1 MSEEE
6 MKALV
11 EMNNMLKA
19 KLEQQTKVYQQSL
32 QEMQNEIDDL
42 QRNCDVF
49 NEQMNDAVART
60 IELKEKIYNAE
71 KMLKRKIEKMKQDNA
86 FNRYFYDIK
95 DLEEVLKMLVGEE

>member
-1 MSEEE
+1 

-32 QEMQNEIDDL
+32 QEMQMEIDDL

-49 NEQMNDAVART
+49 NEQMNDAVERAM
-60 IELKEKIYNAE
+60 ELQLKTS
-71 KMLKRKIEKMKQDNA
+71 KRKWLQKYTTERQ
-86 FNRYFYDIK
+86 
-95 DLEEVLKMLVGEE
+95 

>member
-11 EMNNMLKA
+11 EMNNVLKA

-32 QEMQNEIDDL
+32 QEMQREIDDL

-49 NEQMNDAVART
+49 NEQMNDAVERAM
-60 IELKEKIYNAE
+60 ELQKIVDALEMAKQNMPKGTKFVIVAE
-71 KMLKRKIEKMKQDNA
+71 EDYLRNIGIINERSKL
-86 FNRYFYDIK
+86 
-95 DLEEVLKMLVGEE
+95 GE

>member
-32 QEMQNEIDDL
+32 QEMQMEIDDL

-49 NEQMNDAVART
+49 NEQMNDAVERAM
-60 IELKEKIYNAE
+60 ELQLKIKQTREMVTKIYAATDRE
-71 KMLKRKIEKMKQDNA
+71 A
-86 FNRYFYDIK
+86 IK
-95 DLEEVLKMLVGEE
+95 DACNIILTILNDKVVE

>member
-11 EMNNMLKA
+11 EMKDMLKA

-32 QEMQNEIDDL
+32 QEMQMEIDDL

-49 NEQMNDAVART
+49 NEQMNDAVERAM
-60 IELKEKIYNAE
+60 ELQLKIKQTQEMVTKIYATTDRE
-71 KMLKRKIEKMKQDNA
+71 A
-86 FNRYFYDIK
+86 IK
-95 DLEEVLKMLVGEE
+95 DACNIILTILNDKVVE

>member
-11 EMNNMLKA
+11 EMKDMLKA

-32 QEMQNEIDDL
+32 QEMQMEIDDL

-49 NEQMNDAVART
+49 NEQMNDAVERAM
-60 IELKEKIYNAE
+60 ELQLKIKQTQEMVTKIYATTDRGN
-71 KMLKRKIEKMKQDNA
+71 KRC
-86 FNRYFYDIK
+86 
-95 DLEEVLKMLVGEE
+95 L